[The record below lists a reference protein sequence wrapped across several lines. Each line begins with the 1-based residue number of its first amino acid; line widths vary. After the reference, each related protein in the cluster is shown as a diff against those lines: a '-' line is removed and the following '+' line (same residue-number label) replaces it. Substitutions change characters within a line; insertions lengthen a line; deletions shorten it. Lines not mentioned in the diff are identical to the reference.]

1 VGGVGKPLR
10 ALRLCCAFGSLNQ
23 LVAAVTVAIC
33 ECAVIV
39 VPTRVTVLPFL
50 LHSSLRSLHHICVTA
65 RLCLLFVP
73 QIKKID
79 AHSVSITITFCVQ
92 FVKSTMMKYFIESNT
107 TPEVQKWQEAY
118 FKHLKKVRDTGY
130 AVHVLYNVKRRV
142 MCVDSVV
149 GVNCSGGAAVVNTVA
164 CNVVSMWVVV
174 MRRPRGQLVCC

>member
-1 VGGVGKPLR
+1 
-10 ALRLCCAFGSLNQ
+10 
-23 LVAAVTVAIC
+23 
-33 ECAVIV
+33 VI
-39 VPTRVTVLPFL
+39 
-50 LHSSLRSLHHICVTA
+50 A
-65 RLCLLFVP
+65 

-118 FKHLKKVRDTGY
+118 FKHLKKVRGYTGCAILCY
-130 AVHVLYNVKRRV
+130 AVGLYCVV
-142 MCVDSVV
+142 CVDSVV

-174 MRRPRGQLVCC
+174 LRRPRGQLVCC

>member
-1 VGGVGKPLR
+1 
-10 ALRLCCAFGSLNQ
+10 
-23 LVAAVTVAIC
+23 
-33 ECAVIV
+33 
-39 VPTRVTVLPFL
+39 
-50 LHSSLRSLHHICVTA
+50 LHA
-65 RLCLLFVP
+65 

-118 FKHLKKVRDTGY
+118 FKHLKKVRSYTGC
-130 AVHVLYNVKRRV
+130 ATLCCAEGLYCVGV
-142 MCVDSVV
+142 CVDSVV